1 MPMITLPN
9 VNERKHIH
17 IINPCAG
24 DGRLYEGVKKAASQT
39 GEEVR
44 LTEGPGDVEKICRD
58 EIAGDPFVHLVVY
71 GGDGTVHEAV
81 NGIMTSGRALT
92 ASFSVIPAG
101 SGNDFSAY
109 ANGAAGFTP
118 PDLQHLDVIK
128 TVSREDGGAGTVRY
142 YANSLNLG
150 FDGQVVM
157 EADRY
162 KHQKGLRGKTAYI
175 AGVASVLLKKR
186 PVKVRIT
193 LEGVTDMASGGKE
206 VRQEGQWGTLYQRW
220 NGDTVEIEGEILLT
234 ACANGPF
241 CGGGFKGAPLCSMTD
256 GKMDV
261 LVVQNITRRRFISMV
276 GAYHDGTYVNGNG
289 VIRPEFRNVLEYF
302 QCRKMHL
309 QTEEAYCLDG
319 EICGKATDLTV
330 EVMPEAVWFAAL

>member
-1 MPMITLPN
+1 MPMITRPN
-9 VNERKHIH
+9 VNERQHIH

-24 DGRLYEGVKKAASQT
+24 DGRLYEGVKRAVAQT

-44 LTEGPGDVEKICRD
+44 LTEGPGDVEKICRE
-58 EIAGDPFVHLVVY
+58 EIKKNPFVHLVVY

-81 NGIMTSGRALT
+81 NGIMSSGSSLT

-109 ANGAAGFTP
+109 ANKAAGFTP
-118 PDLQHLDVIK
+118 PDLQHLDLVK
-128 TVSREDGGAGTVRY
+128 TTRRMADGTEQVRW

-150 FDGQVVM
+150 FDGQVVL

-162 KHQKGLRGKTAYI
+162 KHQKGLRGTTAYI
-175 AGVASVLLKKR
+175 AGVATVLVKKR
-186 PVKVRIT
+186 PVPVKIT
-193 LEGVTDMASGGKE
+193 LEGITEAASGAD
-206 VRQEGQWGTLYQRW
+206 RTDGQWGTLAERW
-220 NGDTVEIEGEILLT
+220 NGDSLQIEGEILLT

-261 LVVQNITRRRFISMV
+261 LVVQNITRRKFISMV
-276 GAYHDGTYVNGNG
+276 GAYHDGTYLDENG
-289 VIRPEFRNVLEYF
+289 VIQPRFRQVLQYF
-302 QCRKMHL
+302 QCTKMHL
-309 QTEEAYCLDG
+309 LTEEGYCLDG
-319 EICGKATDLTV
+319 EVYDSAVDLTV
-330 EVMPEAVWFAAL
+330 ELVPEAVWFAAL

>member
-9 VNERKHIH
+9 VNERKHVH

-24 DGRLYEGVKKAASQT
+24 DGRLYEGVKKAVSQT

-44 LTEGPGDVEKICRD
+44 LTEGPGDVEKICRE
-58 EIAGDPFVHLVVY
+58 EIAKDPFVHLVVY

-81 NGIMTSGRALT
+81 NGIQNSGRALT

-109 ANGAAGFTP
+109 ANKAAGFTP
-118 PDLQHLDVIK
+118 PDLQHLDLVK
-128 TVSREDGGAGTVRY
+128 TTRKKADGAEEVRWF
-142 YANSLNLG
+142 ANSLNLG
-150 FDGQVVM
+150 FDGQVVL

-162 KHQKGLRGKTAYI
+162 KHQKGLRGNTAYI
-175 AGVASVLLKKR
+175 AGVATVLLKKR
-186 PVKVRIT
+186 AVPVKIT
-193 LEGVTDMASGGKE
+193 LEGITDRASGAG
-206 VRQEGQWGTLYQRW
+206 RTDGQWGSLAEKW
-220 NGDTVEIEGEILLT
+220 NGDTLSVEGEILLT

-256 GKMDV
+256 GLMDV
-261 LVVQNITRRRFISMV
+261 LVVQNITRRKFVSMV
-276 GAYHDGTYVNGNG
+276 GAYHDGTFIGEDGQVKP
-289 VIRPEFRNVLEYF
+289 RFREVLRYF

-309 QTEEAYCLDG
+309 LTEEGYCLDG
-319 EICGKATDLTV
+319 EVYDSAVDLTV
-330 EVMPEAVWFAAL
+330 ELVPEAVWFAAL